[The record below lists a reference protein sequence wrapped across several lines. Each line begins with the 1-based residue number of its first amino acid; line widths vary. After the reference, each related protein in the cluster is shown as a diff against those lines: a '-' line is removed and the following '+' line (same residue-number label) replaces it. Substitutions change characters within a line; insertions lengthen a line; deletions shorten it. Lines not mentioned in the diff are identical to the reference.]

1 MLIFPIFIFGYTLW
15 LGLYLLERNPAN
27 PRLWLTGLGLVAY
40 ALALG
45 IDLLGPYSPNPNL
58 AGILARLQV
67 PFLFLPA
74 LFWAGVAIYLLPA
87 DSPLRSRLI
96 RGWAYSIIP
105 GTIFFYFLG
114 PGTGLIFEFST
125 ITPAYL
131 FFAALVLLPL
141 LAALV
146 LAFRAFHKHRQ
157 KQALGMLLVATLFF
171 TLGAGLLLFPLF
183 SWLSRTWV
191 IWGLGFDL
199 ILLGFSIAMLD
210 AFEEGETLWPDLV
223 RSFDFAFFSA
233 LIFGGVVALT
243 IIFATGV
250 TFPMLLLLLAT
261 IALAIIRQTFSNQF
275 ETLLDRLAFAPS
287 PHLRQARANLRVA
300 ASLLP
305 RVNDTLDLATLD
317 AAEFTR
323 LTRRA
328 LSHFGDLPRLAAS
341 PLTYLPMVDAKLVE
355 RGLAGDSLERAA
367 ELKAVLAESI
377 DRLKPRGQG
386 DFGTSDEWRYYNALY
401 FPYVVGLKP
410 YSRRADHNGLAPAAR
425 EALTWFRTSVP
436 ERTLYNWQNVAAQLV
451 AQDLR
456 ERWPEG

>member
-1 MLIFPIFIFGYTLW
+1 MLTFQIFIFSYTLW
-15 LGLYLLERNPAN
+15 LGFYLLERNPAN

-45 IDLLGPYSPNPNL
+45 IDLLVPYSLDPNL
-58 AGILARLQV
+58 AGTLARLQG
-67 PFLFLPA
+67 PLLFLPA
-74 LFWAGVAIYLLPA
+74 LCWAGVAIYLLP
-87 DSPLRSRLI
+87 DDVPLRSRLI

-105 GTIFFYFLG
+105 GAIFFYFLG
-114 PGTGLIFEFST
+114 PGTGLILEFST

-131 FFAALVLLPL
+131 FFAALILLPL
-141 LAALV
+141 LAAFV
-146 LAFRAFHKHRQ
+146 LAFQAFHKQRH
-157 KQALGMLLVATLFF
+157 KQTLGMLLVATLFF

-183 SWLSRTWV
+183 SWLPRAWV

-199 ILLGFSIAMLD
+199 ILLGFSIARLD
-210 AFEEGETLWPDLV
+210 AFEEGETLWPDFV
-223 RSFDFAFFSA
+223 RSFDFAFFSV
-233 LIFGGVVALT
+233 LVFGGLVVLT

-250 TFPMLLLLLAT
+250 TFPMLVLLLAT
-261 IALAIIRQTFSNQF
+261 IAVAIIRQTFSNQF
-275 ETLLDRLAFAPS
+275 ETLLDKLAFAPS

-300 ASLLP
+300 ASILP
-305 RVNDTLDLATLD
+305 RVNDTLDLAALD
-317 AAEFTR
+317 EAEFAR

-341 PLTYLPMVDAKLVE
+341 PLTHLPIVEAKLAE

-377 DRLKPRGQG
+377 DRLKPRDKG

-410 YSRRADHNGLAPAAR
+410 YSRRADHNGLDPVTH
-425 EALTWFRTSVP
+425 EALAWFRTSVP
-436 ERTLYNWQNVAAQLV
+436 ERTLYNWQSVAAQLV
-451 AQDLR
+451 AKDLR
-456 ERWPEG
+456 ERWPGK